1 MIVSTNH
8 NHFFGFYLL
17 KDVATR
23 FEDYDSQIEDEWFI
37 LIFQNFTKKIAFPS
51 RTH

>member
-17 KDVATR
+17 KDVTTR
-23 FEDYDSQIEDEWFI
+23 FEDYDSQIEDE
-37 LIFQNFTKKIAFPS
+37 
-51 RTH
+51 